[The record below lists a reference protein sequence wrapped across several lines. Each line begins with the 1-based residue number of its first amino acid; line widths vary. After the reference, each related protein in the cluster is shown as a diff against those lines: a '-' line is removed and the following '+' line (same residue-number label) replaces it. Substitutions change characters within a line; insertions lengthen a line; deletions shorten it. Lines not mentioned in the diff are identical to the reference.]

1 MCIKVLQLLETTIIL
16 SPRTNEGIGSIVDKL
31 TMILSLC
38 HIYLNKC
45 SSGMALAEAASSFLW
60 TVVRANAP
68 MERDR
73 VVLAIR
79 SHWKCFTG
87 LSCIFILLYNHYAG
101 FNLVGWREGKLLP
114 KLKGIRKG
122 HDIIYRIGFY

>member
-1 MCIKVLQLLETTIIL
+1 
-16 SPRTNEGIGSIVDKL
+16 
-31 TMILSLC
+31 
-38 HIYLNKC
+38 
-45 SSGMALAEAASSFLW
+45 MALAEAASSFLW

-79 SHWKCFTG
+79 SHWKFFTG

-114 KLKGIRKG
+114 KLKGIKKG